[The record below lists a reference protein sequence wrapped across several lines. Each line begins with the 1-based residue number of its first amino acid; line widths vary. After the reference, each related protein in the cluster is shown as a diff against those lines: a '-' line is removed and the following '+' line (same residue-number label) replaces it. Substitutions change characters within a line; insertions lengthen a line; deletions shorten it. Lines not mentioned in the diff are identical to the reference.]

1 MIKNAYVGYT
11 CTCIYI
17 YKKEQTCM
25 NTDYKSR
32 KELGRQRHLKNW
44 YILWSGCV
52 KSRTNR
58 GARFS
63 IGLIVIMP
71 VTFIFYS
78 FFLMKTE

>member
-11 CTCIYI
+11 CTCTYINLYGYRLQIKKRIRKTKTSKKLIYFGD
-17 YKKEQTCM
+17 QVA
-25 NTDYKSR
+25 SSP
-32 KELGRQRHLKNW
+32 EL
-44 YILWSGCV
+44 IE
-52 KSRTNR
+52 

-63 IGLIVIMP
+63 NGLIVIMP